1 MRVQKTKNYQLD
13 MTSGSILGKLI
24 RFSGPLIFSG
34 VLQLLFNAA
43 DVVVVGK
50 FAGDNSLAAVG
61 STGSIINLL
70 VNLFVGLSV
79 GANVITARYFG
90 ANKKSEVSKSVHT
103 SILISIYSGIILT
116 VVGVLGAKNI
126 LILMKSPP
134 EVLEKATLYLQ
145 VYFAGITSTTVYNF
159 ASAILRAKGDTKRPL
174 YILFFAGIINVIL
187 NLIFVII
194 FKMDVA
200 GVALATVIS
209 QTISA
214 ILVIVCLIR
223 EEDEFRLNIKKLFI
237 DRDIFIQI
245 VKIGVPAGFQG
256 ILFSF
261 SNVIIQS
268 GVNSFGSVVVAG
280 NSAASNIE
288 GFIYVAMNGFAQG
301 TLTFTSQNA
310 GANKYHR
317 VKKVFIV
324 SEIIVLI
331 VGLVLGNLVYFLGD
345 PAIRLYTDNPE
356 VVKAGLERM
365 SIICTLYFLCGMMD
379 VAACTIRGL
388 GYSLL
393 PMFVTVIGVC
403 GIRLLY
409 IGTIFTL
416 PQFHN
421 CTMLFVSYP
430 ISWGITFL
438 AHLICFVVILRKLL
452 KKANSAQIEN

>member
-388 GYSLL
+388 GHSLL

-416 PQFHN
+416 PQFHS

-430 ISWGITFL
+430 ISWGVTFL